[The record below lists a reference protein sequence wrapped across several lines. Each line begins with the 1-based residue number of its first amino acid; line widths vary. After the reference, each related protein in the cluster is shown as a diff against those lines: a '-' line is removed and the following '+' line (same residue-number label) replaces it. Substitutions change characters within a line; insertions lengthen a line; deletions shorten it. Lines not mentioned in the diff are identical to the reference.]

1 MLKRWYQAVSR
12 VVFLR
17 RVIAEARARV
27 PFARVFFS
35 LVVRSPLAMHVVNG
49 AIRY

>member
-17 RVIAEARARV
+17 RVIAEVRARV